1 MPDGAPQPARKPLG
15 ELLVEAGLIEAA
27 QLDLA
32 LREGAQT
39 GERVGEVVV
48 RRRWATEDDVA
59 RVLADQW
66 GLSYVDRASIW
77 FDADALARLSRED
90 AQRLEALPTRVED
103 GRVVVA
109 VAEPTEQRLAALEKL
124 IGDTV
129 LVVVPKS
136 ALEAGLHSEL
146 LSSRSGAPVAE
157 PSQDDVPAPEPPPEP
172 QLPEPPR
179 SEPLLPEPSPE
190 PMPAELSPEPLPAEP
205 PPLPRLPLEAPV
217 AGLQGVAAL
226 AAQAR
231 GLADLMA
238 AQAAAVTNELSEGR
252 MEELTASR
260 RRVKELESEL
270 AAQRVAVEELRR
282 HLQAALRAL
291 DRDS

>member
-1 MPDGAPQPARKPLG
+1 MEPTLQPAPADAAAQADPEMPDGTPQPTRKPLG
-15 ELLVEAGLIEAA
+15 ELLAEAGLIDAA

-48 RRRWATEDDVA
+48 RRRWASEDDVA

-124 IGDTV
+124 LGDTV

-146 LSSRSGAPVAE
+146 LSSRSGAGVAE
-157 PSQDDVPAPEPPPEP
+157 PSQMECCSVPGRTGWSLQFGDHGRGFYADLYPGDSPVT
-172 QLPEPPR
+172 
-179 SEPLLPEPSPE
+179 PLLQVLDS
-190 PMPAELSPEPLPAEP
+190 
-205 PPLPRLPLEAPV
+205 
-217 AGLQGVAAL
+217 LQ
-226 AAQAR
+226 
-231 GLADLMA
+231 
-238 AQAAAVTNELSEGR
+238 VT
-252 MEELTASR
+252 
-260 RRVKELESEL
+260 
-270 AAQRVAVEELRR
+270 
-282 HLQAALRAL
+282 
-291 DRDS
+291 

>member
-1 MPDGAPQPARKPLG
+1 MPDGTPQPARKPLG
-15 ELLVEAGLIEAA
+15 ELLVEAGLIAQP
-27 QLDLA
+27 QLDQA
-32 LREGAQT
+32 LREGAET

-146 LSSRSGAPVAE
+146 LSSRSGAAVAK

-172 QLPEPPR
+172 PPR
-179 SEPLLPEPSPE
+179 EPLLPEPSPE
-190 PMPAELSPEPLPAEP
+190 PLPAELPPEPLPAEP

-291 DRDS
+291 DRDF

>member
-1 MPDGAPQPARKPLG
+1 VNPTLHPAPTDAAAQTDPAMTDGSSQPERKPLG
-15 ELLVEAGLIEAA
+15 TLLVESGLIDQA

-32 LREGAQT
+32 LRDGAQT

-66 GLSYVDRASIW
+66 GLTYVDRASIW

-90 AQRLEALPTRVED
+90 AQRLEALPTRVEG

-124 IGDTV
+124 LGKDTV
-129 LVVVPKS
+129 AVVVPKT

-146 LSSRSGAPVAE
+146 LSSRSGAVVQEQP
-157 PSQDDVPAPEPPPEP
+157 PSDAPMPAPELPPEI
-172 QLPEPPR
+172 
-179 SEPLLPEPSPE
+179 PEPS
-190 PMPAELSPEPLPAEP
+190 LP
-205 PPLPRLPLEAPV
+205 PPVPPPRAPLSTAVPI

-226 AAQAR
+226 AAQAQ

-238 AQAAAVTNELSEGR
+238 AQAAAVTNELSESASRELATARGR
-252 MEELTASR
+252 IEELEA
-260 RRVKELESEL
+260 EL
-270 AAQRVAVEELRR
+270 AANRVAVEELRR
-282 HLQAALRAL
+282 HLEAALRAL
-291 DRDS
+291 DRGV

>member
-1 MPDGAPQPARKPLG
+1 MPDGTPQPTRKPLG
-15 ELLVEAGLIEAA
+15 ELLAEAGLIDAA

-48 RRRWATEDDVA
+48 RRRWASEDDVA

-129 LVVVPKS
+129 LVVVAKS

-146 LSSRSGAPVAE
+146 LSSRSGTAVAE

-172 QLPEPPR
+172 PP
-179 SEPLLPEPSPE
+179 
-190 PMPAELSPEPLPAEP
+190 PEPLPAETRHE
-205 PPLPRLPLEAPV
+205 PLPAEP
-217 AGLQGVAAL
+217 
-226 AAQAR
+226 
-231 GLADLMA
+231 
-238 AQAAAVTNELSEGR
+238 
-252 MEELTASR
+252 
-260 RRVKELESEL
+260 
-270 AAQRVAVEELRR
+270 
-282 HLQAALRAL
+282 
-291 DRDS
+291 

>member
-1 MPDGAPQPARKPLG
+1 MPDGTPQPTRKPLG
-15 ELLVEAGLIEAA
+15 ELLVEAGLIDQP
-27 QLDLA
+27 QLHQA
-32 LREGAQT
+32 LREGAET

-48 RRRWATEDDVA
+48 RHRWATEDDVA

-90 AQRLEALPTRVED
+90 AQRLEALPTRVEG

-129 LVVVPKS
+129 MVVVPKS

-146 LSSRSGAPVAE
+146 LSSRSAVPVEELSSEPKVEE
-157 PSQDDVPAPEPPPEP
+157 PSQDDLPAPEPPREPPPPEP
-172 QLPEPPR
+172 LVPEPP
-179 SEPLLPEPSPE
+179 
-190 PMPAELSPEPLPAEP
+190 PEPLPAEP

-238 AQAAAVTNELSEGR
+238 AQAAAVTNELSQGR

-291 DRDS
+291 DRGF

>member
-1 MPDGAPQPARKPLG
+1 VNPTLQPAPAEAAAQADPAMPDGRPPPERKPLG
-15 ELLVEAGLIEAA
+15 TLLVAAGLINDN
-27 QLDLA
+27 QLEQA
-32 LREGAQT
+32 LREGAEK

-48 RRRWATEDDVA
+48 RRRWATEDEVA

-77 FDADALARLSRED
+77 FDADALTRLSRED

-103 GRVVVA
+103 GHVVVA

-129 LVVVPKS
+129 VVVVPKS

-146 LSSRSGAPVAE
+146 LSSRSGAIEE
-157 PSQDDVPAPEPPPEP
+157 PSQDEGVGPEPPT
-172 QLPEPPR
+172 
-179 SEPLLPEPSPE
+179 
-190 PMPAELSPEPLPAEP
+190 AEP
-205 PPLPRLPLEAPV
+205 PPLASAPPRPPLDAPAPA

-226 AAQAR
+226 AAQAQ
-231 GLADLMA
+231 GLADLVA

-252 MEELTASR
+252 LGATEELAASR
-260 RRVKELESEL
+260 QRVEELESEL
-270 AAQRVAVEELRR
+270 AAQRVAVQELKR
-282 HLQAALRAL
+282 HLEAALRVL
-291 DRDS
+291 DRGF